1 MDMQPG
7 VCVIDLFGMSYDGTL
22 PSIVFA
28 CDEIWWTFCGCTAKS
43 SQPRVCR
50 SSGGAALSL
59 SLKAVSVSSDASGDR
74 SHLSVERLPTRQNG
88 LRLGVRRQPN
98 RTDHRS

>member
-28 CDEIWWTFCGCTAKS
+28 CDEIWFGTFCRCTAKA

-74 SHLSVERLPTRQNG
+74 SHLSVREVADAAERAS
-88 LRLGVRRQPN
+88 LR
-98 RTDHRS
+98 SEKAA

>member
-28 CDEIWWTFCGCTAKS
+28 CDEIWFGLFAVAPPNPPDLES
-43 SQPRVCR
+43 AVVRR
-50 SSGGAALSL
+50 GGIVSL
-59 SLKAVSVSSDASGDR
+59 LKAVSVSSDASG
-74 SHLSVERLPTRQNG
+74 T
-88 LRLGVRRQPN
+88 VRTCQ
-98 RTDHRS
+98 

>member
-7 VCVIDLFGMSYDGTL
+7 VCVINLFGMSYDGTL

-28 CDEIWWTFCGCTAKS
+28 CDEIWFGLFAVAPPNPPNLESAGRPEGRHC
-43 SQPRVCR
+43 
-50 SSGGAALSL
+50 LSL
-59 SLKAVSVSSDASGDR
+59 ESRERVLRCFGDR
-74 SHLSVERLPTRQNG
+74 SHLSVREVADAAERAS
-88 LRLGVRRQPN
+88 LRSEKEPN

>member
-28 CDEIWWTFCGCTAKS
+28 CDEIWFGLLRLHR
-43 SQPRVCR
+43 QI
-50 SSGGAALSL
+50 
-59 SLKAVSVSSDASGDR
+59 
-74 SHLSVERLPTRQNG
+74 LPT
-88 LRLGVRRQPN
+88 
-98 RTDHRS
+98 

>member
-28 CDEIWWTFCGCTAKS
+28 CDEIWFGLFAVAPPKPPNLES
-43 SQPRVCR
+43 AGRPEGGIVSLFESRERV
-50 SSGGAALSL
+50 
-59 SLKAVSVSSDASGDR
+59 
-74 SHLSVERLPTRQNG
+74 
-88 LRLGVRRQPN
+88 LRCFG
-98 RTDHRS
+98 

>member
-28 CDEIWWTFCGCTAKS
+28 CDDFGLDFLRLHRQI
-43 SQPRVCR
+43 
-50 SSGGAALSL
+50 
-59 SLKAVSVSSDASGDR
+59 
-74 SHLSVERLPTRQNG
+74 LPT
-88 LRLGVRRQPN
+88 
-98 RTDHRS
+98 